1 VVNALLS
8 SEYQEHGTPCEIVE
22 AARRVMGGIEL
33 DPASSASANAR
44 VRADRFLDKYSDSL
58 AISWKAASALINP
71 PGSTWAPKNM
81 DWTIQELEFALMGS
95 SGSEQEKLG
104 AELQKAIARQED
116 RSRILNQFELVRQ
129 LSWYQQNPTKSMAL
143 TFSKKARY
151 EWSCGNLEQ
160 AIFVLFNASAAS
172 QIPELC
178 YGNFPVCW
186 TVKGAESAC
195 INGLGRVK
203 YVDSN
208 GNPGEAPTQ
217 PSAFIYLPPA
227 DSRGLFCRYAVE
239 RFLEEF
245 AAFGR
250 CGRFEVGGL

>member
-1 VVNALLS
+1 MNPLLS
-8 SEYQEHGTPCEIVE
+8 SEYQEHGTPCEIVA

-33 DPASSASANAR
+33 DPASSASANDR
-44 VRADRFLDKYSDSL
+44 VKADRYLDKHSNSL
-58 AISWKAASALINP
+58 AISWEAASALINP
-71 PGSTWAPKNM
+71 PGSTWTPKNM
-81 DWTIQELEFALMGS
+81 DRTIQELEFALTSSPGS
-95 SGSEQEKLG
+95 DREELEAKL
-104 AELQKAIARQED
+104 QRAIAKQED
-116 RSRILNQFELVRQ
+116 RSQILKQFELVRQ
-129 LSWYQQNPTKSMAL
+129 LNWYQQNPSKSMAL
-143 TFSKKARY
+143 TFARKARY
-151 EWSCGNLEQ
+151 EWSCGRLEQ

-186 TVKGAESAC
+186 TVKGAEAAC
-195 INGLGRVK
+195 VNGLGRVK
-203 YVDSN
+203 YVDGN

-217 PSAFIYLPPA
+217 PSAFIYLPPK
-227 DSRGLFCRYAVE
+227 DSRGLFCRYSVG